1 MRQLKEMVPVSPSG
15 SPSSQW
21 QKLFLYVDGSCSG
34 NPGAGGAGVVV
45 KDERGR
51 IIARLKKYLG
61 SVTNNRAEYQALIA
75 GLEEAQRLGT
85 KEVEVYLDSE
95 LVVNQVNGVYRVRDT
110 KLKTLEGEVRR
121 RLGSFTRWVISYIP
135 REENR
140 EADRLA
146 REAVR
151 DKVDSVVA
159 GPAG

>member
-1 MRQLKEMVPVSPSG
+1 VRQLKEMVPVSPSG
-15 SPSSQW
+15 FPSSQW

-34 NPGAGGAGVVV
+34 NPGAGGAGVVI

-51 IIARLKKYLG
+51 IVARLKKYLG

-121 RLGSFTRWVISYIP
+121 RLGRFARWVISYIP

>member
-1 MRQLKEMVPVSPSG
+1 MAPASPSG
-15 SPSSQW
+15 SPSSRR
-21 QKLFLYVDGSCSG
+21 QKVFLYVDGSCSG
-34 NPGAGGAGVVV
+34 NPGEGGAGVVI
-45 KDERGR
+45 KDEQGR
-51 IIARLKKYLG
+51 IVSRIKKYLG

-75 GLEEAQRLGT
+75 GLQEAQSLGT
-85 KEVEVYLDSE
+85 SAVEVYLDSE
-95 LVVNQVNGVYRVRDT
+95 LVVNQINGVYRVRDA

-121 RLGSFTRWVISYIP
+121 RLGHFAHWVISYIP

-159 GPAG
+159 GPEG